1 VTKQYRA
8 ILENG
13 ELLQQQFEQIEI
25 KPKKSW
31 QKRWYYGYKKRV
43 VINVVGWA
51 ALIFLCS
58 LAIYSVSQLVSWLI
72 EKSS

>member
-1 VTKQYRA
+1 MTKQYRA

-13 ELLQQQFEQIEI
+13 ELFQQQVEQIEI

-31 QKRWYYGYKKRV
+31 EKHWYYGYKKRV

-51 ALIFLCS
+51 ALIFLVS
-58 LAIYSVSQLVSWLI
+58 LAIYSVYQLVIWSI
-72 EKSS
+72 EKNS